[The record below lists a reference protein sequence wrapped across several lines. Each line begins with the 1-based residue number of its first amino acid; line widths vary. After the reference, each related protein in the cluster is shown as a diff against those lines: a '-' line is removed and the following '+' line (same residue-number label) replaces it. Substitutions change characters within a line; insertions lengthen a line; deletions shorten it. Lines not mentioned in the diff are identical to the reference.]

1 MIDVLLAHSY
11 FLAFDPKQTQ
21 KMRPY
26 PPLATL
32 YAASQLR
39 VAGYEVALFDAMLAA
54 GEHEFATALEQ
65 HRPRL
70 VALYEDNFNFLS
82 KMCLTRMREAACTMV
97 GMAREHG
104 ALVVVSGADVSD
116 RPELYL
122 RRGAHAALVGE
133 PDHTL
138 REVVALLD
146 DRRPTTDDSRS
157 DSSGGRPSS
166 REVVALLDDRRPTTD
181 DSRGDSSGGHRS
193 SVVGRLQQIP
203 GLVLLDPSAPDG
215 LRYTARRP
223 VERQPDMFPTPAWD
237 LVEIERYRAAWQ
249 GAHGYFSLNMVSTR
263 GCPFHCNWCAK
274 PIWGQRYAMRSPA
287 SVAEELAM
295 LKRTY
300 SPDHIWFTDDIFG
313 LRPQWVAAF
322 GREVAARDAA
332 VPFMIQSRADL
343 MSDEAVEGLRQ
354 AGCVEV
360 WMGAESGSQQ
370 VLDAMDKGITVAE
383 IRAARER
390 LRQAGIRAC
399 FFIQFGYPG
408 ESFDDILATVELVRT
423 ALPDNIGVSVSYPL
437 PGTKFHTLV
446 REQLG
451 QKTNWTD
458 SGDLAMIFQGTYGS
472 PFYRHLHRLLH
483 RELELRQAL
492 ATGNT
497 AGLANE
503 LALLTADW
511 LKLGQFEATERSA
524 TPTVIS
530 KDYLRLAAPDLSKEY
545 N

>member
-11 FLAFDPKQTQ
+11 FLAFDPKQMQ

-32 YAASQLR
+32 YAASHLR
-39 VAGYEVALFDAMLAA
+39 AAGYEVALFDAMLAT
-54 GEHEFATALEQ
+54 GEHEFAAALEQ
-65 HRPRL
+65 HRPRV

-104 ALVVVSGADVSD
+104 AIVVVSGADVSD
-116 RPELYL
+116 HPELYL

-138 REVVALLD
+138 RELVEVICKET
-146 DRRPTTDDSRS
+146 RRQGDKET
-157 DSSGGRPSS
+157 
-166 REVVALLDDRRPTTD
+166 RRQGDKET
-181 DSRGDSSGGHRS
+181 RRQGDSPSLPSGAPCLPVSLSPGLPVS
-193 SVVGRLQQIP
+193 LSQIP
-203 GLVLLDPSAPDG
+203 GLVLPDPSAPDG

-223 VERQPDMFPTPAWD
+223 VERQPDLFPTPAWD

-343 MSDEAVEGLRQ
+343 MTDEAVEGLRQ

-360 WMGAESGSQQ
+360 WIGAESGSQQ

-437 PGTKFHTLV
+437 PGTKFHALV

-483 RELELRQAL
+483 RELEVRQAL

-511 LKLGQFEATERSA
+511 LKLGQLEATERSA

-530 KDYLRLAAPDLSKEY
+530 KNYLRLAAPDLSKEY

>member
-54 GEHEFATALEQ
+54 GEHEFAAALEQ
-65 HRPRL
+65 HRPRV

-104 ALVVVSGADVSD
+104 AIVVVSGADVSD

-138 REVVALLD
+138 RELVEVICKEPRSQGD
-146 DRRPTTDDSRS
+146 KETRRQGDKET
-157 DSSGGRPSS
+157 
-166 REVVALLDDRRPTTD
+166 RRQ
-181 DSRGDSSGGHRS
+181 GDSPSLPSGAPGLPVS
-193 SVVGRLQQIP
+193 LAQIP
-203 GLVLLDPSAPDG
+203 GLVLPDPSAPDG

>member
-1 MIDVLLAHSY
+1 
-11 FLAFDPKQTQ
+11 
-21 KMRPY
+21 
-26 PPLATL
+26 
-32 YAASQLR
+32 
-39 VAGYEVALFDAMLAA
+39 
-54 GEHEFATALEQ
+54 
-65 HRPRL
+65 
-70 VALYEDNFNFLS
+70 
-82 KMCLTRMREAACTMV
+82 
-97 GMAREHG
+97 
-104 ALVVVSGADVSD
+104 
-116 RPELYL
+116 
-122 RRGAHAALVGE
+122 
-133 PDHTL
+133 
-138 REVVALLD
+138 
-146 DRRPTTDDSRS
+146 
-157 DSSGGRPSS
+157 
-166 REVVALLDDRRPTTD
+166 
-181 DSRGDSSGGHRS
+181 
-193 SVVGRLQQIP
+193 
-203 GLVLLDPSAPDG
+203 
-215 LRYTARRP
+215 
-223 VERQPDMFPTPAWD
+223 
-237 LVEIERYRAAWQ
+237 
-249 GAHGYFSLNMVSTR
+249 MVSTR

-295 LKRTY
+295 LKRAY

-322 GREVAARDAA
+322 GREVAARAAA

-343 MSDEAVEGLRQ
+343 MTDEAVEGLRQ

-360 WMGAESGSQQ
+360 WMGAESGSQR

-383 IRAARER
+383 ILAARER